1 MYVAGAESREQ
12 GDYIMA
18 NLDKPSSTEEEY
30 FAREEIEK
38 KRKLALEQTQAL
50 ATQQREDLKK
60 LHYMKCPKCGM
71 NLQSLKRGDVEIDT
85 CFNCQGIFLDAGELE
100 RLMNQSGTENSGKW
114 MGAVLNLFKGK

>member
-1 MYVAGAESREQ
+1 MLQPPSIRNKET
-12 GDYIMA
+12 YIMA

-38 KRKLALEQTQAL
+38 KRKLAIQQSQSMAVQA
-50 ATQQREDLKK
+50 REDLKK

-71 NLQSLKRGDVEIDT
+71 DLQTLTRRDVDIDT
-85 CFNCQGIFLDAGELE
+85 CFNCHGIFLDAGELE